1 MPLLQEAFFYG
12 KGREEGEERE
22 GRGADGREEGAM
34 GREGGKGGKR
44 RKGKGEREGD
54 KGKREGEGRKRKEG
68 EERDLYP
75 NISYDIMKGYGRA
88 DWKGGKRCEV
98 LNPLF

>member
-1 MPLLQEAFFYG
+1 MGREERKGKRG
-12 KGREEGEERE
+12 KGRALTE
-22 GRGADGREEGAM
+22 GRKGQWE
-34 GREGGKGGKR
+34 GKGGKR

-88 DWKGGKRCEV
+88 DWKGGGKMRGA
-98 LNPLF
+98 